1 MCFKPTDCGL
11 KKMIYIIST
20 RFNNRD
26 YIMARQKRISKV
38 IDKAQ
43 HRAAGLASISP
54 DLDLGNSLGLATYKA
69 MITETRNKL
78 EAYNNALSVAD
89 AANNALKQSEKEL
102 AMTTERML
110 VGVAFKYGKDSSE
123 YEMAGGVRKS
133 ERKRPVRKLKTTTS

>member
-1 MCFKPTDCGL
+1 
-11 KKMIYIIST
+11 
-20 RFNNRD
+20 
-26 YIMARQKRISKV
+26 MARQKRISKV

-43 HRAAGLASISP
+43 HRAAGLASISQ
-54 DLDLGNSLGLATYKA
+54 DLDLGNSLSLATYKA

-133 ERKRPVRKLKTTTS
+133 ERKRPVRKSKTTTT

>member
-1 MCFKPTDCGL
+1 MCFKPTDFGL
-11 KKMIYIIST
+11 KKMTDIIST

-43 HRAAGLASISP
+43 HRAAGLASINP

-89 AANNALKQSEKEL
+89 AANNALKQSEREL

-133 ERKRPVRKLKTTTS
+133 ERKRPVRKAKTTTT

>member
-1 MCFKPTDCGL
+1 
-11 KKMIYIIST
+11 
-20 RFNNRD
+20 
-26 YIMARQKRISKV
+26 MARQKRISKV

-43 HRAAGLASISP
+43 HRAAGLASIHP

-89 AANNALKQSEKEL
+89 AANNALKQSEREL

-123 YEMAGGVRKS
+123 YEMAGGIRKS
-133 ERKRPVRKLKTTTS
+133 ERKRPVRKSKTTAS